1 MSRIFT
7 GISIALFFL
16 MVSCA
21 SVPELNTHYQMPFP
35 SDQLKGKRVVLVI
48 EDDRKTSDLLG
59 SGAGAEFRRFTNKV
73 TFSIARPGE
82 AGFRLGSYDVP
93 GMLKEAFKRRLESE
107 GVLVGFNNESPDK
120 LLIISI
126 NELLLDRE
134 GRMWKGRM
142 AYEAKIVDDGRV
154 SSRENIS
161 GRSEKARLVGR
172 QGADEVMGEMVS
184 DMVNRLDLVRL
195 FKEAGI

>member
-7 GISIALFFL
+7 SISIGLFFL
-16 MVSCA
+16 MASCA

-35 SDQLKGKRVVLVI
+35 SGQLKGKRVVLVV
-48 EDDRKTSDLLG
+48 EDTRKASDLLG
-59 SGAGAEFRRFTNKV
+59 NGAGAEFSRFTNKV

-82 AGFRLGSYDVP
+82 AGFRLGPYDVP
-93 GMLKEAFKRRLESE
+93 GMIKEAFKRRLESE
-107 GVLVGFNNESPDK
+107 GVILGFDKKDPDK
-120 LLIISI
+120 HLIISI
-126 NELLLDRE
+126 SELLLDLE

-161 GRSEKARLVGR
+161 GQSEKARLVGR
-172 QGADEVMGEMVS
+172 QGADEVMGEMVT
-184 DMVNRLDLVRL
+184 DMVNRLDLIRL